1 MSKEEGYFLATIGT
15 KLNSSHEHVAGERSY
30 PKGLTQSHSLV
41 RIAAMPTLNLFTNV
55 PVDTIVASDI
65 LRDATKAV
73 AKIIGKPESYV
84 MILLNGGVPIEF
96 AGTEEPAAYGEL
108 ISIGGLG
115 PSVNGK
121 LSSTIAEILQTKL
134 YIDSSRFYIK
144 FYDVQRS
151 FFGFNGSTF

>member
-1 MSKEEGYFLATIGT
+1 
-15 KLNSSHEHVAGERSY
+15 
-30 PKGLTQSHSLV
+30 
-41 RIAAMPTLNLFTNV
+41 MPTLNLYTNV
-55 PVDTIVASDI
+55 PVDAVTASDI
-65 LRDATKAV
+65 LKDATKIV

-84 MILLNGGVPIEF
+84 MILLNGGVPIAF
-96 AGTEEPAAYGEL
+96 AGTEGPAAYGEL

-121 LSSTIAEILQTKL
+121 LSSTIAEILETKL
-134 YIDSSRFYIK
+134 SIDSSRFYIK